1 MQGELRE
8 VPVENC
14 LTEGDFNTRSGGVG
28 DVTDLAESIKAGGV
42 KEPLLGK
49 DRENSKGDVEIYA
62 GNRRL
67 AAAIKA
73 GLKTVPVIVSRRR
86 TLTRKDMLVAN
97 ITENV
102 IRKNLN
108 PVDEARGFHRLQ
120 EEHSM
125 SITEICASLG
135 VKKTFVQDRLALLQL
150 KPVVLAALQDDSI
163 SIQSAL
169 EIDRLPVEKQEKFVN
184 IAMDLK
190 GRKLKSLVDKE
201 LEKLQK
207 KIEGVETRSS
217 NKDPDA
223 AVITEHVRTIKKASS
238 LICGGLG
245 YDKEQLEAVKGV
257 NYRAL
262 GPDDLGIVAKF
273 MDDCADQVED
283 DISYN
288 DKALAELVETVN
300 GGIRKIVD
308 GPVFREGLIHLLRT
322 RAEAKAM
329 EASPDKPKV
338 TLAIMREVIGEYFE
352 PSK

>member
-14 LTEGDFNTRSGGVG
+14 IVEGDFNTRSGGVG

-49 DRENSKGDVEIYA
+49 DRENSNGDVEIYA

-67 AAAIKA
+67 AAAIQA
-73 GLKTVPVIVSRRR
+73 GLKTVPVVVSRRR
-86 TLTRKDMLVAN
+86 ALTRKDMLVAN

-125 SITEICASLG
+125 SISEICASLG
-135 VKKTFVQDRLALLQL
+135 VKKDFVQDRLALLKLQA
-150 KPVVLAALQDDSI
+150 VVLAALQDDSI
-163 SIQSAL
+163 SIQSAV

-190 GRKLKSLVDKE
+190 GRKLRSLVDKE
-201 LEKLQK
+201 LEKIQR
-207 KIEGVETRSS
+207 KIEGVDTKSTP
-217 NKDPDA
+217 KDPDA
-223 AVITEHVRTIKKASS
+223 AVVTEHVRAIRKASS
-238 LICGGLG
+238 LLCNGLG
-245 YDKEQLEAVKGV
+245 YEKEQAEAVKAV

-262 GPDDLGIVAKF
+262 GPDDLGVIAKF

-283 DISYN
+283 DIAYN
-288 DKALAELVETVN
+288 DKAMAELVEAVN
-300 GGIRKIVD
+300 GDGSKVID
-308 GPVFREGLIHLLRT
+308 GPVFREGLLAVIRS
-322 RAEAKAM
+322 RAEMKAR
-329 EASPDKPKV
+329 EVSPDKPRV
-338 TLAIMREVIGEYFE
+338 TLTVMREVIGEFFE
-352 PSK
+352 VSK